1 MKTRNWIITFAA
13 VLVLLA
19 GINLIIR
26 NIGYSS
32 RVAIIRQ
39 NGTIIYEIDLN
50 SVIRPYELT
59 VTGEDGCVNTIYVA
73 MGEISMSTA
82 SCPDQICVNH
92 RPISDGVEP
101 IVCLP
106 NQVTIQIE
114 KTDADKN
121 DSFVG

>member
-1 MKTRNWIITFAA
+1 MKTKNWIITFAA
-13 VLVLLA
+13 VLVFLA
-19 GINLIIR
+19 GINLIVR

-32 RVAIIRQ
+32 RVAIVRQ

-59 VTGEDGCVNTIYVA
+59 VTGEDGCTNTIYVS